1 MRVEKSYRQAIA
13 ESAPGAR
20 NDGVN
25 SDISGA
31 ICCPHSLRQRP
42 ACKQIGRRRLISFPS
57 RSFFGRSLA
66 RDWLAKNVEESNLL
80 PNEGKLTCHQLQSVP
95 PKLPMRVL
103 VILLLA
109 GALSLGV
116 TRGFSQ
122 GREKSETI
130 EASSMGTGTQLG
142 QMFGI
147 TVILYE
153 YSTPEDRQILMQ
165 AFEKGKNQG
174 LVNALSKMRAVG
186 HIAITGTLGYDLSY
200 VRMIPTPTGRKIRFV
215 TNRPITFAEAW
226 ADSSSQ
232 SYNLTGGEFD
242 INDSDKSKN
251 TGVLYPLAQLA
262 IDKQGQLQ
270 IELNQNAWTL
280 VDVLDWKGTPGVN

>member
-1 MRVEKSYRQAIA
+1 MPPI
-13 ESAPGAR
+13 
-20 NDGVN
+20 
-25 SDISGA
+25 
-31 ICCPHSLRQRP
+31 
-42 ACKQIGRRRLISFPS
+42 
-57 RSFFGRSLA
+57 
-66 RDWLAKNVEESNLL
+66 
-80 PNEGKLTCHQLQSVP
+80 QSVP
-95 PKLPMRVL
+95 PKLPLRVL
-103 VILLLA
+103 AILLIA

-147 TVILYE
+147 TVILYD

-226 ADSSSQ
+226 TDSSSQ